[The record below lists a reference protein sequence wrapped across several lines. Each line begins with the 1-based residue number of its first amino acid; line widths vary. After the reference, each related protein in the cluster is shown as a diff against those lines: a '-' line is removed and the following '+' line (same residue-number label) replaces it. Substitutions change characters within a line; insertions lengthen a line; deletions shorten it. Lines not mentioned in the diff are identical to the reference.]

1 MVARDFFDYYLAY
14 TADTE
19 ATATFHRWSAIVGV
33 GALLEKN
40 CWIPFGNSSIYPNHY
55 AMLMGESGTR
65 KSSAIKGFTKI
76 LKLSGYKHF
85 AATKTSK
92 EKFLQ
97 DLAGQHHSTDSSDDI
112 DIELFGSAD
121 ESAVTPCLIAADE
134 ANDFFGINNVEFLSI
149 LGNLWDIEGSFE
161 NKIKT
166 GKSDLIPNP
175 NISIL
180 AGNTPTNFAAAFPA
194 SIVGQG
200 FFSRLLI
207 IHGERTRPKI
217 PWPSPPR
224 QEATQAIIT
233 LLGQMRSVMGGALE
247 VTPEAKQLAS
257 QIYHN
262 INYGDDERFRSYFE
276 RRQTHLLKL
285 SIVCAAAR
293 MQPVIDVEAIVQAN
307 TFLTYAQNL
316 MPKALGAFGRAKNSD
331 VAQKIISIVQ
341 TAGKPLKLQ
350 DIWKQVSSDLQ
361 SHRELAQMIQNLV
374 FAEKIQAT
382 NLGYLPNYG
391 LDLVDKMN
399 GDGAG
404 DGDFVDFS
412 RYLTAEELAVKA

>member
-19 ATATFHRWSAIVGV
+19 ATATFHRWSAIVGI
-33 GALLEKN
+33 GAMLEKN

-55 AMLMGESGTR
+55 AMLLGESGTR

-76 LKLSGYKHF
+76 LKQSGYKTF

-97 DLAGQHHSTDSSDDI
+97 DLAGQHHASDLGDDV
-112 DIELFGSAD
+112 DIELFGAAD

-194 SIVGQG
+194 SIIGQG

-217 PWPSPPR
+217 AWPSSPKP
-224 QEATQAIIT
+224 EATQAIIS

-247 VTPEAKQLAS
+247 ITPEAKQIATT
-257 QIYHN
+257 IYHN
-262 INYGDDERFRSYFE
+262 TNYGDDERFRSYFE

-331 VAQKIISIVQ
+331 IAQKIISIIQ
-341 TAGKPLKLQ
+341 TAGKPLKFP
-350 DIWKQVSSDLQ
+350 DIWKQLASDLQ
-361 SHRELAQMIQNLV
+361 SHREAVQLLQNLV
-374 FAEKIQAT
+374 MADKIQLT

-391 LDLVDKMN
+391 ADLTEKMN
-399 GDGAG
+399 DAG
-404 DGDFVDFS
+404 DGDFVDQN
-412 RYLTAEELAVKA
+412 RYLTLEELGVKA